1 MHTVGPGIWRENWKM
16 KKKEREKF
24 TWQELEYVEK
34 TEKHGKEYTLTLG
47 PGIWQEK
54 CQMRKM
60 RN

>member
-1 MHTVGPGIWRENWKM
+1 M
-16 KKKEREKF
+16 KKKSEKF
-24 TWQELEYVEK
+24 TRQELEYVET

>member
-1 MHTVGPGIWRENWKM
+1 MHTAGHGIWRWNWKM
-16 KKKEREKF
+16 KKKSEKF

>member
-1 MHTVGPGIWRENWKM
+1 MEYGEKTGKW
-16 KKKEREKF
+16 KKKSEKF
-24 TWQELEYVEK
+24 TRQELEYVEK